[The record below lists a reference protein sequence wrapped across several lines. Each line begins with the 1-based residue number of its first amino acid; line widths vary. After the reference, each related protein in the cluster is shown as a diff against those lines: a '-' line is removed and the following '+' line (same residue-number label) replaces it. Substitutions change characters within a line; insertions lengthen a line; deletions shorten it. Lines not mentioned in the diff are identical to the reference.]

1 MLIDTPD
8 LTATIRV
15 LERIALTHEPRY
27 QIFFHYSAVRAI
39 ARAADRYIVEGVLPD
54 KAIELLVDVA
64 SKAAQSGH
72 SEISEAFVYQVVSEQ
87 TGIPAGPIAAEE
99 RDRLL
104 NLEDQL
110 HQLVVGQDA
119 AITAIARTMRRA
131 RSGIQDSEK
140 PIGSFLFL
148 GPTGVGKTETAKA
161 LATVF
166 FGGEHELQRLD
177 MSEYS
182 GEAAVAQL
190 IGTAEAPGVLPSML
204 REHPYCVLLLDE
216 FEKASQPV
224 HDVFLQILDEGRF
237 TDARG
242 VRVNARNTIIIATSN
257 AGSQLILR
265 TVQQRKEL
273 DHLTG
278 YIIDHIVTEGILRP
292 ELINRFDSTIVFEPL
307 DIEAQTEVA
316 SLMLR
321 QLYARIRDR
330 GYELRVA
337 DALLDVLVQQ
347 GYDPE
352 YGARPM
358 RRILQD
364 VIEEKVAQRI
374 ISGRLQKGD
383 TITLTTADFT
393 PEELEEAK

>member
-1 MLIDTPD
+1 DYVY
-8 LTATIRV
+8 TI
-15 LERIALTHEPRY
+15 
-27 QIFFHYSAVRAI
+27 
-39 ARAADRYIVEGVLPD
+39 
-54 KAIELLVDVA
+54 
-64 SKAAQSGH
+64 
-72 SEISEAFVYQVVSEQ
+72 VSEK
-87 TGIPAGPIAAEE
+87 TGIPAGPIASEE

-104 NLEDQL
+104 HLEDRL
-110 HQLVVGQDA
+110 HQLVVGQEP
-119 AITAIARTMRRA
+119 AISAIARTMRRA

-182 GEAAVAQL
+182 GDEAVGHL
-190 IGTAEAPGVLPSML
+190 IGTATAPGALPTLL

-216 FEKASQPV
+216 FEKASQSV

-242 VRVNARNTIIIATSN
+242 ISVNARNTIIIATSN

-273 DHLTG
+273 AHLTG
-278 YIIDHIVTEGILRP
+278 HIIDHIVSEGTLRP
-292 ELINRFDSTIVFEPL
+292 ELINRFDSTIIFEPL
-307 DIEAQTEVA
+307 DVEEQTEVA
-316 SLMLR
+316 GLMLR
-321 QLYARIRDR
+321 QLYERIRDR
-330 GYELRVA
+330 GYELRVSEN
-337 DALLDVLVQQ
+337 LLDLLVET

-358 RRILQD
+358 RRVLQD
-364 VIEEKVAQRI
+364 VIEEKVAQKI
-374 ISGRLQKGD
+374 IAGAVKKGD
-383 TITLTTADFT
+383 TLTLDTSDFS
-393 PEELEEAK
+393 EAELAMGK